1 MIFNRKPTETDNKK
15 RDAKQPCTTL
25 FIVKQAAFPQNWF
38 MALAPHGQICHK
50 LPTACEFSVQTP
62 EGESGLII
70 YYAGGQKA
78 CLTSEEAPAGKTE
91 VSLSFHAKP
100 SIKEQKRR
108 ENLAYNFNRGLYV
121 NKKRTG
127 FFLPAVVSVFQ
138 LTFKTSSR

>member
-1 MIFNRKPTETDNKK
+1 MIFNRKSTETDNKK
-15 RDAKQPCTTL
+15 RDARLFCTTL

-78 CLTSEEAPAGKTE
+78 CLTSEEVSGGKSGI
-91 VSLSFHAKP
+91 SLKFNAKP
-100 SIKEQKRR
+100 SIGEQKSRGKPYKIIYVTPNYYNPARR
-108 ENLAYNFNRGLYV
+108 VYRVCFVLISQTNLNC
-121 NKKRTG
+121 
-127 FFLPAVVSVFQ
+127 
-138 LTFKTSSR
+138 